1 MNHENQTCASVRSSG
16 GENIDNIDNKLV
28 GILHLLIATKT
39 KQTKMT
45 RMQECM
51 ISSPDKWR
59 GSFTWWEAAC
69 GQDKITTF
77 QHFLHL
83 FHMTC
88 TLPPA
93 TSVAQWCLAMI
104 GCSKCAAISL
114 DSDLRHRAAHDPAR
128 SAPLPPPCHSADLR
142 RHLVAARGRRL
153 LGNLEGPR
161 NLKESRDQR
170 IRNNNE
176 LDLCVCSWKCVPTWL
191 TLSEHISKHTSL
203 RKFWSLFSTAIV
215 ANGYIWKYDLRCAP
229 VCFILFDVPLH
240 LHHSWPAYHPL
251 YRPLCLA
258 AAPLE
263 KVWTSYETQ
272 EPALKCSFGDMIR
285 RTRNDSGCIPLH
297 RICLMNLL
305 IFTTVDKT
313 SGSSCLHWVSA
324 KLPWYRHRPQ

>member
-1 MNHENQTCASVRSSG
+1 MSRNDRLFEVRSNLSG
-16 GENIDNIDNKLV
+16 LRPEAQGSTRPCPV
-28 GILHLLIATKT
+28 GSAATAVPLSWLK
-39 KQTKMT
+39 
-45 RMQECM
+45 
-51 ISSPDKWR
+51 
-59 GSFTWWEAAC
+59 A
-69 GQDKITTF
+69 
-77 QHFLHL
+77 
-83 FHMTC
+83 
-88 TLPPA
+88 PPG
-93 TSVAQWCLAMI
+93 
-104 GCSKCAAISL
+104 GC
-114 DSDLRHRAAHDPAR
+114 
-128 SAPLPPPCHSADLR
+128 
-142 RHLVAARGRRL
+142 RGRRL

-229 VCFILFDVPLH
+229 VCFILFDVPLY

-297 RICLMNLL
+297 LICLMSLTWVLKTRL
-305 IFTTVDKT
+305 IEKKYPSLFLSQIFGNCKT
-313 SGSSCLHWVSA
+313 I
-324 KLPWYRHRPQ
+324 PNM